1 MAEANTSHLGLIAKA
16 IAWPLVV
23 VVALLLFRPQIGRL
37 VGEADTLNVGNL
49 SFKRSSLLGQTAKP
63 EVLKAL
69 EGLSESS
76 INTLFARNLAT
87 TCFGPPVLAEPVR
100 NDHAQLIKNGLL
112 EEISATELQIACQSS
127 NIPNP
132 NFGVRLTDLGKDTR
146 IFLLR
151 VLSQFTNPHA
161 VPKA

>member
-1 MAEANTSHLGLIAKA
+1 MAEENPSHRASIAKA

-23 VVALLLFRPQIGRL
+23 VVALLLFRSQIGKL

-49 SFKRSSLLGQTAKP
+49 SFKRSSTLGQTAKP
-63 EVLKAL
+63 QVLKAL

-76 INTLFARNLAT
+76 INTLFARNLAI
-87 TCFGPPVLAEPVR
+87 TCFGPPVLAEPTR

-112 EEISATELQIACQSS
+112 EEIAATELQTACQSS
-127 NIPNP
+127 NLPTP

-146 IFLLR
+146 NFLFR
-151 VLSQFTNPHA
+151 VLSQFSNPQGS
-161 VPKA
+161 VTP